1 MVQVE
6 RLDNATEIVTDPRFG
21 PPKPSTLGSGHRQS
35 DWLLMMLAIVLIF
48 LLGSLAQ
55 SRQ

>member
-21 PPKPSTLGSGHRQS
+21 PPKPLTLGQGHRQS
-35 DWLLMMLAIVLIF
+35 DGILVLLAIVLIF

-55 SRQ
+55 SRK